1 MKTVWSI
8 GGKAPRELAA
18 WRTSKAVELGVK
30 TGVPWSNWEAHGKIV
45 FMPYLHKDVV
55 ADAGNAD
62 ALLESVGKDY
72 KNFLV
77 LSAESGLSLPD
88 VMVAAL
94 HLIREGLAVP
104 TVDRMGKVIAI
115 KRIQR

>member
-1 MKTVWSI
+1 MKAVWSI
-8 GGKAPRELAA
+8 SRKSPRELSE
-18 WRTSKAVELGVK
+18 WRTSKATELEEK

-62 ALLESVGKDY
+62 SLLEALGKDY

-77 LSAESGLSLPD
+77 LSEESGLKLTE
-88 VMVAAL
+88 VMVAASY
-94 HLIREGLAVP
+94 LIKSGLVIP
-104 TVDRMGKVIAI
+104 TVCRMGKVIAI